1 MTELSSIQS
10 FLEPK
15 ELAIAGVS
23 RNPKKFGRHVYE
35 HLKKN
40 GYKTYPVNPNIE
52 DLNGESC
59 YKSIMELPDNVDRI
73 FIVTPAKQTEES
85 VRLALEK
92 GVKHI
97 WIQQKSETPEALNLL
112 KGQDVNLIHNKCIFM
127 FADPVSG
134 AHKFHRFINKLVGSY
149 PK

>member
-1 MTELSSIQS
+1 MSSLSSIQT

-40 GYKTYPVNPNIE
+40 GYKVYPVNPHMDNI
-52 DLNGESC
+52 NGDKC
-59 YKSIMELPDNVDRI
+59 YSSIDELPGKVDRI
-73 FIVTPAKQTEES
+73 FIVTPAKLTEES
-85 VRLALEK
+85 VKSSLKNGIRN
-92 GVKHI
+92 I
-97 WIQQKSETPEALNLL
+97 WIQQRSDTPEALELL
-112 KGQDVNLIHNKCIFM
+112 KDEDVNLIHNKCIFM
-127 FADPVSG
+127 FADPVKG
-134 AHKFHRFINKLVGSY
+134 PHRFHRGISKLFGSY